1 MMDQPL
7 TAGGLAV
14 LDDGGASITRDRLLD
29 AAEDLFARKG
39 YAAASVRGIV
49 AAAGCNL
56 AAVNYHFG
64 SKRNLYREVFR
75 RRLSVMRE
83 QRLAAVARATR
94 AGNHGDSAL
103 ETTLLEFAHAFL
115 APLRE
120 DPEARRPLRLML
132 REIVDPLLP
141 KDFFETELIVPVN
154 RALSAAVAEAA
165 PELSKQ
171 EVQLCVQSFLG
182 QLLHA
187 MHARRVAVVD
197 VEEAAD
203 PLTTA
208 DLVEHTVRFTVAAI
222 GRLREEGRCRS

>member
-1 MMDQPL
+1 MATGTLIDSEP
-7 TAGGLAV
+7 AA
-14 LDDGGASITRDRLLD
+14 LDDSGAAITRDRLLD

-39 YAAASVRGIV
+39 YTAASVRGIV

-75 RRLSVMRE
+75 RRLSAMRE

-94 AGNHGDSAL
+94 AGNHREGDL

-141 KDFFETELIVPVN
+141 RDFFQTELIVPVN
-154 RALSAAVAEAA
+154 LALSAAVAEAA
-165 PELSKQ
+165 PELTNS
-171 EVQLCVQSFLG
+171 EVRLCVQSFLG

-187 MHARRVAVVD
+187 MHAQRVAVADVD
-197 VEEAAD
+197 ETAD
-203 PLTTA
+203 PFTPA
-208 DLVEHTVRFTVAAI
+208 VLVEHTVRFTIAAI
-222 GRLREEGRCRS
+222 ERLREEGR